1 MSITLSFFSG
11 GHDLPQNLTTLPH
24 ALPPWQWPTAKNSFR
39 KTLPFKPGALLESKV
54 MTVTTTSLS
63 PEVLDRYEPVIGLE
77 VHVQLLTN
85 TKAFCGCANRFG
97 GEPNT
102 HICPTCLGLP
112 GALPVLNQ
120 RAVEYAVLAATAI
133 NCEVRQHSVFAR
145 KNYFYPDLPKG
156 YQISQFDKPLAEH
169 GWIDVPALDESGQ
182 SVIKRIGVTR
192 LHMEEDAGKSMH
204 DGFPESATKTYVDLN
219 RCGTPLIEI
228 VSEPDL
234 RTPDEAYEYLTR
246 LKEILLYTGV
256 SDCNME
262 EGSLRCDA
270 NVSVRP
276 RGQKQFGTKAEVKNV
291 NSFRFIRSA
300 LEYEIE
306 RQVELIESGGR
317 VAQETRL
324 WNANEG
330 RTYSM
335 RSKEQAHD
343 YRYFPEPDLPPLLVT
358 GEWKTILAER
368 MPELPEARRKRMVA
382 EYQITMQDAHALT
395 ATREFADQFE
405 TAARQA
411 KNPRRVANLIQ
422 SELMGRLKAKGLDLE
437 ESPITL
443 TGLVQAADLAEA
455 GELSSKQLKGLF
467 DTAFEKGEDF
477 GSVYERE
484 KPQQISDPSA
494 LDKMI
499 QEVIASNPKQVEQYR
514 GGKKTVAAFFVG
526 QVMRLSKGQA
536 NPALLNELVSKQL
549 DA

>member
-1 MSITLSFFSG
+1 LSLFSG
-11 GHDLPQNLTTLPH
+11 GHDLPQNLTTL
-24 ALPPWQWPTAKNSFR
+24 ARGLRPWERPAAKNSLG
-39 KTLPFKPGALLESKV
+39 KMLPFKPGSLLESKV

-120 RAVEYAVLAATAI
+120 RAVEYAVLAAAAI

-169 GWIDVPALDESGQ
+169 GWIDVPTLDQSGQ
-182 SVIKRIGVTR
+182 TVTKRIGVTR

-204 DGFPESATKTYVDLN
+204 DGFPESTTKTYVDLN

-306 RQVELIESGGR
+306 RQVELIEGGGR

-358 GEWKTILAER
+358 GAWKAILAER
-368 MPELPEARRKRMVA
+368 MPELPEARRKRLVA
-382 EYQITMQDAHALT
+382 EYQITMQDAHTLT

-411 KNPRRVANLIQ
+411 KSPRRVANLIQ
-422 SELMGRLKAKGLDLE
+422 SELMGRLKAKGLGLE
-437 ESPITL
+437 QSPITL

-467 DTAFEKGEDF
+467 DTAFEKAEDF

-494 LDKMI
+494 LAKMI
-499 QEVIASNPKQVEQYR
+499 EEVIASNPKQVEQYR

-549 DA
+549 DS